1 MKKNRSKKVILMGII
16 IILIILLIIFLA
28 VKNKKNKEETTNNT
42 TDNSTNMEI
51 EKERDD
57 EDKRIDI
64 NENIEIDREIKNL
77 KDVRCRSISID
88 QREEEMRVSIYIRNM
103 SKTEKVEA
111 KTLKINLLNKSNK
124 VIYSQDVEMEE
135 IEAYGF
141 TNIDLELTIQEP
153 VLVYDVDIIA
163 NE

>member
-1 MKKNRSKKVILMGII
+1 MKRYKNW
-16 IILIILLIIFLA
+16 IILLTLFVLIL
-28 VKNKKNKEETTNNT
+28 VGYLVSKKWKKNDEKAENTNSTQTTSIIDEENNT
-42 TDNSTNMEI
+42 IRNIN
-51 EKERDD
+51 
-57 EDKRIDI
+57 I
-64 NENIEIDREIKNL
+64 NETISIDRNIKNI
-77 KDVRCRSISID
+77 KNAKCDSINID

-124 VIYSQDVEMEE
+124 VIYSQDVQMEE